1 MGFSTCLVRSR
12 NPESCFSSTYLR
24 YYISARMR
32 PLTEEE
38 TKTMF
43 DKLAKYIGAENIK
56 LLVDRSDGTYCF
68 RLHRERVY
76 YVSEK
81 IMKQAKRCKRKPDLT
96 GDVFWQ
102 VHQNSQVPT
111 SHHLL
116 GLPSALRQ
124 LQALA
129 QSLSR
134 AAVPLRAQRHKV
146 WVGQNNREHRQ
157 VPGSCCLLDAGP
169 APGIRCCRQIYHRVQ
184 TC

>member
-1 MGFSTCLVRSR
+1 M
-12 NPESCFSSTYLR
+12 R

-81 IMKQAKRCKRKPDLT
+81 IMKQVKNVT
-96 GDVFWQ
+96 STF
-102 VHQNSQVPT
+102 VHFF
-111 SHHLL
+111 LL
-116 GLPSALRQ
+116 LPKKCS
-124 LQALA
+124 
-129 QSLSR
+129 
-134 AAVPLRAQRHKV
+134 
-146 WVGQNNREHRQ
+146 
-157 VPGSCCLLDAGP
+157 
-169 APGIRCCRQIYHRVQ
+169 I
-184 TC
+184 

>member
-12 NPESCFSSTYLR
+12 NPESCFSSIYLR

-68 RLHRERVY
+68 RRHRENHETGR
-76 YVSEK
+76 
-81 IMKQAKRCKRKPDLT
+81 KRCKRKPDLT

-134 AAVPLRAQRHKV
+134 A
-146 WVGQNNREHRQ
+146 
-157 VPGSCCLLDAGP
+157 
-169 APGIRCCRQIYHRVQ
+169 
-184 TC
+184 

>member
-1 MGFSTCLVRSR
+1 M
-12 NPESCFSSTYLR
+12 R

-81 IMKQAKRCKRKPDLT
+81 IMKQVKNVTSTFVQFFLFTSYQRN
-96 GDVFWQ
+96 V
-102 VHQNSQVPT
+102 VH
-111 SHHLL
+111 
-116 GLPSALRQ
+116 
-124 LQALA
+124 
-129 QSLSR
+129 
-134 AAVPLRAQRHKV
+134 
-146 WVGQNNREHRQ
+146 
-157 VPGSCCLLDAGP
+157 
-169 APGIRCCRQIYHRVQ
+169 I
-184 TC
+184 